1 LSRLLAVLG
10 LVVLVLAVLAAAV
23 GYLAYGTEPS
33 RTGRLALEGL
43 QRPVAVGWDEEGRVT
58 IEAASE
64 PDLAAALG
72 YVHGVDD
79 AWALALWRQAAVG
92 SLAEWFGERYV
103 PFDRHARTLGFRT
116 LAYHTYAALPDSARA
131 LLDAYARGVN
141 RALADAAVAQ
151 RDEFVLLDVAAEPFE
166 PWHALA
172 VERLFAWVGTPP
184 LRLAGAAARDSGL
197 VRFARTDSL
206 YRAFLHL
213 GGTEHSRA
221 WVARL
226 DSAGAGTAGTAFVQQ
241 HAYGASALPL
251 VREVTLRRGGRSV
264 TVATVPG
271 TLVLP
276 GGVGGDRAW
285 SVFLTSAAALDSTSG
300 PPPPLDY
307 DRLVDRAGNETL
319 LPIRRG
325 AEGLFF
331 EADVPAP
338 PPPPVRP
345 PGSLLADSLA
355 VPPLPAD
362 TAAAPAPAAPPPG
375 WVVRWPGFALG
386 TDVSAWWALVEGRA
400 PAFRLF
406 RGDGL
411 TLARDGAAAVLGSPP
426 VRQPVPGGV
435 FVAADSLTRFA
446 AARLAGLLTADTLG
460 VALTPGVLAADAYS
474 PWAAARLPGLLAAL
488 GHRDSLAG
496 DLRDAHAYLLSW
508 DARYTPDAIG
518 ASLFETWLTAHAEEL
533 GAPPAPGDS
542 VSPAVLQ
549 QTLRLAVAIL
559 RTRHGERPSAWRWE
573 RVQPGA
579 RFFPVWTQGGET
591 RGPAASRYAPVT
603 PGLGGHPTALFP
615 GPSLFFGERPA
626 PAVWT
631 AWVTTVDWDRLAVR
645 HPVVETDAFL
655 ARARSPA
662 DATTPYYV
670 ARAAPLTDP
679 LYLLPPGD

>member
-1 LSRLLAVLG
+1 VPRLLAALG

-23 GYLAYGTEPS
+23 GYLAYGTEPVRS
-33 RTGRLALEGL
+33 GRLTLEGL
-43 QRPVAVGWDEEGRVT
+43 HEPAAIAWSEDGRVT
-58 IEAASE
+58 IEAARE

-79 AWALALWRQAAVG
+79 AWALALWRQAALG
-92 SLAEWFGERYV
+92 SLAAWFGERYV
-103 PFDRHARTLGFRT
+103 AFDRHARTLGLGT

-141 RALADAAVAQ
+141 RALADPAVAQ

-172 VERLFAWVGTPP
+172 VERLLAWVGTPP
-184 LRLAGAAARDSGL
+184 LRLEGAAARDSGL
-197 VRFARTDSL
+197 VRFARTDAL

-213 GGTEHSRA
+213 GGGHSRA
-221 WVARL
+221 WAARL
-226 DSAGAGTAGTAFVQQ
+226 DSAGTGSPGTAFVQQ

-264 TVATVPG
+264 TAATVPG
-271 TLVLP
+271 TLVFP
-276 GGVGGDRAW
+276 GGVGDGRAW
-285 SVFLTSAAALDSTSG
+285 SVFLTSAVALDSTSA

-307 DRLVDRAGNETL
+307 DRLVDRVGNETL

-325 AEGLFF
+325 REGLFF
-331 EADVPAP
+331 ETEAPA
-338 PPPPVRP
+338 RP
-345 PGSLLADSLA
+345 LPSVHRPDTLLTDTLVAPLLLAD
-355 VPPLPAD
+355 
-362 TAAAPAPAAPPPG
+362 TTAAPAPAAPPPA
-375 WVVRWPGFALG
+375 WVVRWPGFSLG
-386 TDVSAWWALVEGRA
+386 TDVGAWWALTQGRP

-411 TLARDGAAAVLGSPP
+411 AVARGGAAEVLGSPP
-426 VRQPVPGGV
+426 VLQPLPGGV
-435 FVAADSLTRFA
+435 FVAADSLARFA
-446 AARLAGLLTADTLG
+446 AVRLAGLLTDDTLG
-460 VALTPGVLAADAYS
+460 ARRTPDALAADTYS

-488 GHRDSLAG
+488 GHRDSLAA
-496 DLRDAHAYLLSW
+496 DLKDAHAYLLSW

-518 ASLFETWLTAHAEEL
+518 ASLFETWITAHAEEL

-542 VSPAVLQ
+542 VSPVILQ

-559 RTRHGERPSAWRWE
+559 RTRYGERPSAWRWE

-579 RFFPVWTQGGET
+579 RFFPVWTQGDAT
-591 RGPAASRYAPVT
+591 RGPAAARYAPVT
-603 PGLGGHPTALFP
+603 PGLGGHPTALLL
-615 GPSLFFGERPA
+615 GPSRFFGGPPA

-631 AWVTTVDWDRLAVR
+631 AWTTTADWGGLTVR

-655 ARARSPA
+655 ARARSA
-662 DATTPYYV
+662 LDTATPYRI
-670 ARAAPLTDP
+670 ARDAPLTDP
-679 LYLLPPGD
+679 LTLRPPGD